1 MGGGDNDTVTVA
13 STRLLYQL
21 NSNQLTPSSWYSRS
35 WLWFLYSWDSSSF
48 FQEPAWGRGWGA
60 GGKRGGYGVGCW
72 RGLVIGE
79 KGGMPTK
86 RLSSGWRAWMR
97 LNSPIFPSSTSSF
110 SSHVLSS

>member
-60 GGKRGGYGVGCW
+60 GGGVIGGLWGGVLAWFGHRGKRGGC
-72 RGLVIGE
+72 
-79 KGGMPTK
+79 P
-86 RLSSGWRAWMR
+86 
-97 LNSPIFPSSTSSF
+97 PS
-110 SSHVLSS
+110 V